1 MSALSCKP
9 IRKCC
14 FFHPVVRRFSGIVC
28 TRKFPHHFI
37 FVCLILQSFCII
49 RDAVYDGQYKYVCV
63 CVCMCVC
70 VCVYVCVCVCIHVGT
85 GALHRPV
92 RHKAC
97 RRPHA
102 PLEPRVAGELL
113 WLSVG
118 GRLTGVYQG
127 NVTGQHPAEPS
138 SLCPDCHQ
146 VP

>member
-1 MSALSCKP
+1 
-9 IRKCC
+9 
-14 FFHPVVRRFSGIVC
+14 
-28 TRKFPHHFI
+28 
-37 FVCLILQSFCII
+37 
-49 RDAVYDGQYKYVCV
+49 
-63 CVCMCVC
+63 VCMCVC

-146 VP
+146 VPWTAHHSGADWDLRVVQEFWRSGTISVCPVIITNCLAEVEAY